1 LDARRRLMLAAAALC
16 SLGARAQSF
25 PSRPVRLVVPLAP
38 GGATDIVARILAE
51 KAGSLLGQPM
61 VVDNR
66 PGAGGTVGS
75 ALVAN
80 ATPDGHTLLMGT
92 VGTLAVSPGMYRN
105 LAYDTERDL
114 APVALVS
121 AGNFALAA
129 STSLPSASV
138 QDFLRQARTRPG
150 ELNYGS
156 AGNASMP
163 HLGMEL
169 LSAAAG
175 IRLTHVP
182 YKSSGQLVAALMA
195 GEVQAGL
202 PDVPAVLQQFRAG
215 RVRILAVAG
224 QARDPL
230 LPEVPTLA
238 ESGVAG
244 FDIGSWLGVMAPA
257 RAPAPVIAQLND
269 AIVKALQSA
278 EVISRLKDLGMRP
291 IASTPADFRAFLQRE
306 RVKWESVVRASGV
319 TVE

>member
-1 LDARRRLMLAAAALC
+1 MDARRRLMLAAAALC